1 MMRQIIFSTVPAAH
15 RQKITDYE
23 STFLIQN
30 IQFRRRIESTVGLS
44 AREGAAVW
52 KSAF

>member
-1 MMRQIIFSTVPAAH
+1 MMRQIIFSTVPAAY

-23 STFLIQN
+23 STILIQN
-30 IQFRRRIESTVGLS
+30 MQSRRRIKYTAGLS
-44 AREGAAVW
+44 AKEGTAVW

>member
-23 STFLIQN
+23 STILIQN
-30 IQFRRRIESTVGLS
+30 MQSRRRIEYTAGLS
-44 AREGAAVW
+44 ATEGAAVW